1 MALLSPSLFAQNTEL
16 FPLGHLPR
24 WLILECLLGFD
35 SWVLLICRYQ
45 RRLKRSLCVEC
56 HSEQAVS
63 LQECLLE
70 ATGSSCTQTEVQNR
84 TRTPNTFR
92 GLHFQLCCPHNCFL
106 FAVSPHDSP
115 LCFPFPG
122 HVAEHA
128 TCHSCQG
135 PAAIGGAGSKVQ
147 KYCGSD
153 SGRWNV
159 KIQGREDPE

>member
-1 MALLSPSLFAQNTEL
+1 MLNVTLN
-16 FPLGHLPR
+16 
-24 WLILECLLGFD
+24 
-35 SWVLLICRYQ
+35 
-45 RRLKRSLCVEC
+45 
-56 HSEQAVS
+56 S

-135 PAAIGGAGSKVQ
+135 PAAIGGQVLKFRSTAVLILAGGMLRFREGKTRSRMESLAT
-147 KYCGSD
+147 GSTRYRD
-153 SGRWNV
+153 RAGGRPSS
-159 KIQGREDPE
+159 PEPTWLPRY